1 MNHNTFNK
9 LVDKRCEKIKEV
21 LSSKADEY
29 SSEKD
34 RLHNF
39 KAAGR
44 AKGEPA
50 VKALWGMY
58 MKHWVAV
65 QDMIQSEK
73 IPSQEWLDEK
83 IGDSINYHILLEGL
97 FTEQLTIKS
106 IDPDP
111 VVGLRKFDA
120 GGATFK
126 PLPDAMEFTNGASE
140 VAKKL
145 NVE

>member
-39 KAAGR
+39 KAAAR
-44 AKGEPA
+44 AKGETP
-50 VKALWGMY
+50 VEALWGMY

-65 QDMIQSEK
+65 QDMIQSDEM
-73 IPSQEWLDEK
+73 PSQEWLDEK

-97 FTEQLTIKS
+97 FTEQLDVKS
-106 IDPDP
+106 HKEFEPI
-111 VVGLRKFDA
+111 VS
-120 GGATFK
+120 ATGFSEY
-126 PLPDAMEFTNGASE
+126 LNGADDIS
-140 VAKKL
+140 KKL
-145 NVE
+145 NVD